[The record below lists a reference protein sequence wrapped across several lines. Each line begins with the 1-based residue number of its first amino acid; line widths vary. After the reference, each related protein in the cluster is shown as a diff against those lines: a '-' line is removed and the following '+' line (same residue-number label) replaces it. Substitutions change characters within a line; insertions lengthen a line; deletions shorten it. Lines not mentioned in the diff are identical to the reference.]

1 MPGWWG
7 RDFDD
12 LVRSDDELREWIA
25 EGESRRLRE
34 HPVGTFFIQ
43 RQAIKMAA
51 YGRFLAED
59 DVGALAAY
67 VRWVHAGSW
76 RPLSR

>member
-1 MPGWWG
+1 
-7 RDFDD
+7 
-12 LVRSDDELREWIA
+12 
-25 EGESRRLRE
+25 
-34 HPVGTFFIQ
+34 
-43 RQAIKMAA
+43 MAA